1 MEKLDKYEY
10 NLKLEEIDKL
20 VDQGAYEEAADVA
33 DAVDWRRVRN
43 VRTLCLI
50 SEIYE
55 AAGRLEDSKHILE
68 RAYKKSPVGKNVLY
82 RLVEVTT
89 ALHQYDEAMEYY
101 SDYVQVAPHD
111 DNKYVLKYK
120 IYRGRGSSIEDQ
132 IEILEEYL
140 GQEYT
145 ERWAYELAQLYR
157 QAGQMQKCLA
167 ACDDLVLWFHSGK
180 YVQKALELK
189 KKYAALTPKQQQIY
203 EECLQEEAREKQM
216 SQPEPE
222 AEDNV
227 VVNVDNIEGDV
238 MAEKI
243 MAETEKEIAE
253 QVTARKAELEEH
265 QKNQNIAEP
274 EISATKKVDTDD
286 IRRAS
291 AALAAGVQAAVNGMQ
306 EEMKSDAD
314 EQDAADARVQ
324 DAQPGTDMGVAA
336 AHENEGLSAQKA
348 VSAAGEK
355 EKIAESAG
363 DVKPVSSAE
372 DVNADSQKMAA
383 DGADTAAKNAQGAA
397 VRHNNPEVSSA
408 AQRVPQTPEPPI
420 FDKEKFQRDI
430 ARDMQKIVSS
440 VARKTEIPDEDLP
453 ASVES
458 RIQMTQK
465 VEAPKVQP
473 QTAGRLSIDDILLSM
488 GDKGKEIAKKAEQA
502 KQEKEEQLR
511 QEFAEKAEQ
520 LRQEQRMRDEEL
532 AKEARQEEER
542 IQEQKRQE
550 EARRQEQQRLEEE
563 EERQR
568 EEEERRA
575 SMPKTTMADVVQ
587 EELTDA
593 QREALQYTSNPEKL
607 LRNSRALPTYE
618 EEETPGST
626 IRMPEREE
634 LMEAARQELMEEEKI
649 RLPKEQAEK
658 KLSGAKEEQK
668 LVRRGRFGS
677 RYSEKAA
684 AARNEGEE
692 LEEQELSLTSKPA
705 QQDAPQQVLESSAI
719 QNDREAGQTD
729 ADEYAAEA
737 QAKQEAAAAA
747 EMADDKADDL
757 YGEDTGYEDLDME
770 YEAGEDA
777 DDAYPEEDGFEGQ
790 DIDCAAE
797 SDSVSEEEAYAN
809 DGNYEDA
816 GADETENAAAYEEDY
831 AENEYD
837 DAPYEDGDYLTI
849 PEHLRSL
856 FAGFTQI
863 PELEDQIANAIIQAE
878 AKGSDRTSKT
888 GNILIFGAHGS
899 GKTTLAMNLAKAI
912 AQDRGSQ
919 VVKMAKI
926 YAADLNKKDIASTVA
941 RIAGGTLIIEE
952 AGDLDDNTIEQ
963 LTTAMEFR
971 TDGLIVILEDE
982 QKYVHELLMSHPRFT
997 MKYTAQIYIP
1007 QYTAQELIYFAQ
1019 IYANAQDYV
1028 IGEEGQDALAE
1039 KISTAVENGTE
1050 VTIKDVI
1057 EMVGKAIQ
1065 RSNRFFRK
1073 MKMGKRRY
1081 DENDFIILFG
1091 KDFGSGKK
1099 N

>member
-1 MEKLDKYEY
+1 
-10 NLKLEEIDKL
+10 
-20 VDQGAYEEAADVA
+20 
-33 DAVDWRRVRN
+33 
-43 VRTLCLI
+43 
-50 SEIYE
+50 
-55 AAGRLEDSKHILE
+55 
-68 RAYKKSPVGKNVLY
+68 
-82 RLVEVTT
+82 
-89 ALHQYDEAMEYY
+89 
-101 SDYVQVAPHD
+101 
-111 DNKYVLKYK
+111 
-120 IYRGRGSSIEDQ
+120 
-132 IEILEEYL
+132 
-140 GQEYT
+140 
-145 ERWAYELAQLYR
+145 
-157 QAGQMQKCLA
+157 
-167 ACDDLVLWFHSGK
+167 
-180 YVQKALELK
+180 
-189 KKYAALTPKQQQIY
+189 
-203 EECLQEEAREKQM
+203 
-216 SQPEPE
+216 
-222 AEDNV
+222 
-227 VVNVDNIEGDV
+227 
-238 MAEKI
+238 
-243 MAETEKEIAE
+243 
-253 QVTARKAELEEH
+253 
-265 QKNQNIAEP
+265 
-274 EISATKKVDTDD
+274 
-286 IRRAS
+286 
-291 AALAAGVQAAVNGMQ
+291 
-306 EEMKSDAD
+306 
-314 EQDAADARVQ
+314 
-324 DAQPGTDMGVAA
+324 
-336 AHENEGLSAQKA
+336 
-348 VSAAGEK
+348 
-355 EKIAESAG
+355 
-363 DVKPVSSAE
+363 
-372 DVNADSQKMAA
+372 
-383 DGADTAAKNAQGAA
+383 
-397 VRHNNPEVSSA
+397 
-408 AQRVPQTPEPPI
+408 
-420 FDKEKFQRDI
+420 
-430 ARDMQKIVSS
+430 
-440 VARKTEIPDEDLP
+440 
-453 ASVES
+453 
-458 RIQMTQK
+458 
-465 VEAPKVQP
+465 
-473 QTAGRLSIDDILLSM
+473 
-488 GDKGKEIAKKAEQA
+488 
-502 KQEKEEQLR
+502 
-511 QEFAEKAEQ
+511 
-520 LRQEQRMRDEEL
+520 
-532 AKEARQEEER
+532 
-542 IQEQKRQE
+542 
-550 EARRQEQQRLEEE
+550 
-563 EERQR
+563 
-568 EEEERRA
+568 
-575 SMPKTTMADVVQ
+575 MPKTTMADVVQ

-607 LRNSRALPTYE
+607 LRNRRALPTYE
-618 EEETPGST
+618 EEEAPGST

-668 LVRRGRFGS
+668 PVRRGRFGS

-692 LEEQELSLTSKPA
+692 LEEQELSLTSKPV
-705 QQDAPQQVLESSAI
+705 QQDTPQQILESSAI
-719 QNDREAGQTD
+719 QNDREARQTD
-729 ADEYAAEA
+729 ADEHAAEA

-747 EMADDKADDL
+747 EMADDEADDL

-790 DIDCAAE
+790 DIDRAAE
-797 SDSVSEEEAYAN
+797 SDSISEEEAYAN
-809 DGNYEDA
+809 DSNYEDA
-816 GADETENAAAYEEDY
+816 GADEAENAAAYEKDY
-831 AENEYD
+831 AEDEYD

-941 RIAGGTLIIEE
+941 KIAGGTLIIEE

-1007 QYTAQELIYFAQ
+1007 QYTAQELIYFGQ

>member
-1 MEKLDKYEY
+1 
-10 NLKLEEIDKL
+10 
-20 VDQGAYEEAADVA
+20 
-33 DAVDWRRVRN
+33 
-43 VRTLCLI
+43 
-50 SEIYE
+50 
-55 AAGRLEDSKHILE
+55 
-68 RAYKKSPVGKNVLY
+68 
-82 RLVEVTT
+82 
-89 ALHQYDEAMEYY
+89 
-101 SDYVQVAPHD
+101 
-111 DNKYVLKYK
+111 
-120 IYRGRGSSIEDQ
+120 
-132 IEILEEYL
+132 
-140 GQEYT
+140 
-145 ERWAYELAQLYR
+145 
-157 QAGQMQKCLA
+157 
-167 ACDDLVLWFHSGK
+167 
-180 YVQKALELK
+180 
-189 KKYAALTPKQQQIY
+189 
-203 EECLQEEAREKQM
+203 
-216 SQPEPE
+216 
-222 AEDNV
+222 
-227 VVNVDNIEGDV
+227 
-238 MAEKI
+238 
-243 MAETEKEIAE
+243 
-253 QVTARKAELEEH
+253 
-265 QKNQNIAEP
+265 
-274 EISATKKVDTDD
+274 
-286 IRRAS
+286 
-291 AALAAGVQAAVNGMQ
+291 
-306 EEMKSDAD
+306 
-314 EQDAADARVQ
+314 
-324 DAQPGTDMGVAA
+324 
-336 AHENEGLSAQKA
+336 
-348 VSAAGEK
+348 
-355 EKIAESAG
+355 
-363 DVKPVSSAE
+363 
-372 DVNADSQKMAA
+372 
-383 DGADTAAKNAQGAA
+383 
-397 VRHNNPEVSSA
+397 
-408 AQRVPQTPEPPI
+408 
-420 FDKEKFQRDI
+420 
-430 ARDMQKIVSS
+430 MQKIVSS

-453 ASVES
+453 ASIES

-511 QEFAEKAEQ
+511 QELAEKAEQ

-542 IQEQKRQE
+542 I
-550 EARRQEQQRLEEE
+550 QEQQRLEEE

-607 LRNSRALPTYE
+607 LRNSRSLPTYE
-618 EEETPGST
+618 EEEAPGST
-626 IRMPEREE
+626 FRMPEREE
-634 LMEAARQELMEEEKI
+634 LTEAARQELMEEEKI

-668 LVRRGRFGS
+668 PVRRGRFGS

-719 QNDREAGQTD
+719 QNDRAAGQTD

-777 DDAYPEEDGFEGQ
+777 DDAYPEEDGD

-926 YAADLNKKDIASTVA
+926 YAADLNKMDIASTVA
-941 RIAGGTLIIEE
+941 RIAGGTRIIEE

-1007 QYTAQELIYFAQ
+1007 QYTAQELIYFGQ

-1039 KISTAVENGTE
+1039 KISAAVENGTE

-1065 RSNRFFRK
+1065 MSNRFFRK
-1073 MKMGKRRY
+1073 MKMV
-1081 DENDFIILFG
+1081 IQSIQSQL
-1091 KDFGSGKK
+1091 
-1099 N
+1099 

>member
-111 DNKYVLKYK
+111 DNKYILKYK

-265 QKNQNIAEP
+265 QNNQNIAEA
-274 EISATKKVDTDD
+274 EASATRRVDTDD

-291 AALAAGVQAAVNGMQ
+291 AALAAGVQAAVNGVQ
-306 EEMKSDAD
+306 AEAKSDAD
-314 EQDAADARVQ
+314 E
-324 DAQPGTDMGVAA
+324 
-336 AHENEGLSAQKA
+336 N
-348 VSAAGEK
+348 
-355 EKIAESAG
+355 EKIAESIG
-363 DVKPVSSAE
+363 NVKPVSSAE
-372 DVNADSQKMAA
+372 DVNADSQKMEAAGADPAAQNAQSAA
-383 DGADTAAKNAQGAA
+383 DVQ
-397 VRHNNPEVSSA
+397 NNPEVSSA

-511 QEFAEKAEQ
+511 QELAEKAEQ

-532 AKEARQEEER
+532 AEEARREEER

-607 LRNSRALPTYE
+607 LRNRRALPTYE
-618 EEETPGST
+618 EEEAPGST

-668 LVRRGRFGS
+668 PARRGRFGS

-684 AARNEGEE
+684 TARKEGEE
-692 LEEQELSLTSKPA
+692 LEEQELSLISKPV
-705 QQDAPQQVLESSAI
+705 QQEAPQQILESSAI
-719 QNDREAGQTD
+719 RNDREAGQTD
-729 ADEYAAEA
+729 ADEYAAKA
-737 QAKQEAAAAA
+737 QAQQEAAAAA
-747 EMADDKADDL
+747 ETADDKADDL

-790 DIDCAAE
+790 DMDRATE
-797 SDSVSEEEAYAN
+797 SDSISEAAAYAN
-809 DGNYEDA
+809 DGSYEET
-816 GADETENAAAYEEDY
+816 GADKAENAAEYEEDY

-837 DAPYEDGDYLTI
+837 DAPYEEGDYLTI

-926 YAADLNKKDIASTVA
+926 YAADLNKKDIAATVA
-941 RIAGGTLIIEE
+941 KIAGGTLIIEE

-1007 QYTAQELIYFAQ
+1007 QYTAQELIYFGQ

-1091 KDFGSGKK
+1091 KDFGSVKK

>member
-1 MEKLDKYEY
+1 MDKYEY

-336 AHENEGLSAQKA
+336 AHENEDLSAQKA
-348 VSAAGEK
+348 ASAAGEK

-397 VRHNNPEVSSA
+397 ARHNNPEVSSA

-511 QEFAEKAEQ
+511 QELAEKAEQ

-618 EEETPGST
+618 EEEAPGST

-658 KLSGAKEEQK
+658 KLAGAKEEQK
-668 LVRRGRFGS
+668 PVRRGRFGS

-777 DDAYPEEDGFEGQ
+777 DDAYPE
-790 DIDCAAE
+790 
-797 SDSVSEEEAYAN
+797 
-809 DGNYEDA
+809 
-816 GADETENAAAYEEDY
+816 
-831 AENEYD
+831 
-837 DAPYEDGDYLTI
+837 EDGDYLTI

-1007 QYTAQELIYFAQ
+1007 QYTAQELIYFGQ

>member
-1 MEKLDKYEY
+1 MDKYEY

-20 VDQGAYEEAADVA
+20 VDQGAYEEAAEVA

-68 RAYKKSPVGKNVLY
+68 RAYKKSPVGKSVLY

-101 SDYVQVAPHD
+101 SDYVQAAPHD
-111 DNKYVLKYK
+111 DNRYILKYK

-203 EECLQEEAREKQM
+203 EECLQEEAREKQLE
-216 SQPEPE
+216 SQPESE
-222 AEDNV
+222 SEDNV
-227 VVNVDNIEGDV
+227 VVNMDDITGDV
-238 MAEKI
+238 IAEKI

-253 QVTARKAELEEH
+253 QVTARKAELEGH
-265 QKNQNIAEP
+265 QKNQDAVQP
-274 EISATKKVDTDD
+274 EVSATKRVDTDD

-291 AALAAGVQAAVNGMQ
+291 AALAAGTQAAVNGVQ
-306 EEMKSDAD
+306 EEMKNTDDGESGDASSL
-314 EQDAADARVQ
+314 DAVESKNDMVSKADGETVK
-324 DAQPGTDMGVAA
+324 DAGENPVPAGETRAA
-336 AHENEGLSAQKA
+336 AQA
-348 VSAAGEK
+348 
-355 EKIAESAG
+355 
-363 DVKPVSSAE
+363 
-372 DVNADSQKMAA
+372 
-383 DGADTAAKNAQGAA
+383 
-397 VRHNNPEVSSA
+397 
-408 AQRVPQTPEPPI
+408 PI

-453 ASVES
+453 ASVEN

-473 QTAGRLSIDDILLSM
+473 QMAGRLSIDDILLSM
-488 GDKGKEIAKKAEQA
+488 GDKGKEIAKQAEQA
-502 KQEKEEQLR
+502 KQEKEEKLR
-511 QEFAEKAEQ
+511 QELADKAEQ
-520 LRQEQRMRDEEL
+520 LRREQRMRDEEL
-532 AKEARQEEER
+532 AEEARQEEIR
-542 IQEQKRQE
+542 IQEEKRLEEEKRQE
-550 EARRQEQQRLEEE
+550 RERIEAE

-568 EEEERRA
+568 EEEARRA
-575 SMPKTTMADVVQ
+575 AMPKTTMADVVQ

-593 QREALQYTSNPEKL
+593 QKEALQYTSNPEKL
-607 LRNSRALPTYE
+607 LRNRRALPTYE
-618 EEETPGST
+618 EEAEASEDMLRTP
-626 IRMPEREE
+626 EQEE
-634 LMEAARQELMEEEKI
+634 LMEAARQELMSEEKI

-658 KLSGAKEEQK
+658 KLPGAKEEEK
-668 LVRRGRFGS
+668 PARRGRFGS

-684 AARNEGEE
+684 GNGDGRQGLD
-692 LEEQELSLTSKPA
+692 LEEQEFSIASEAA
-705 QQDAPQQVLESSAI
+705 QQDAPQQILEPSAI
-719 QNDREAGQTD
+719 LDEEKTDQRDVPANAEETKAEAE
-729 ADEYAAEA
+729 AACAAEA
-737 QAKQEAAAAA
+737 
-747 EMADDKADDL
+747 DDDESDDL
-757 YGEDTGYEDLDME
+757 YGEDTGYEELDME

-777 DDAYPEEDGFEGQ
+777 DDAADGISED
-790 DIDCAAE
+790 D
-797 SDSVSEEEAYAN
+797 AYAEN
-809 DGNYEDA
+809 SDYGEA
-816 GADETENAAAYEEDY
+816 ADDEAENGAAYEEDGY
-831 AENEYD
+831 PEEEYD
-837 DAPYEDGDYLTI
+837 DAPYEEGDYLTI
-849 PEHLRSL
+849 PDHLRSL

-941 RIAGGTLIIEE
+941 KIAGGTLIIEE

-1007 QYTAQELIYFAQ
+1007 QYTAQELIYFGQ

-1039 KISTAVENGTE
+1039 KISAAVENGAE

-1091 KDFGSGKK
+1091 KDFGGVKK

>member
-68 RAYKKSPVGKNVLY
+68 RAYKKSPVGKSVLY

-111 DNKYVLKYK
+111 DNKYILKYK

-203 EECLQEEAREKQM
+203 EECLQEEAREKQL
-216 SQPEPE
+216 SQAEPE

-227 VVNVDNIEGDV
+227 VVNMDNIDGDV

-265 QKNQNIAEP
+265 QKNQGAAQP
-274 EISATKKVDTDD
+274 EVAATIRVDTDD

-291 AALAAGVQAAVNGMQ
+291 AVLAAGAQAAVNDMQ
-306 EEMKSDAD
+306 AGTTNASVPEVAAQ
-314 EQDAADARVQ
+314 EQNSQTAAD
-324 DAQPGTDMGVAA
+324 MGA
-336 AHENEGLSAQKA
+336 E
-348 VSAAGEK
+348 AAGEENAAGYDASVAK
-355 EKIAESAG
+355 TTAG
-363 DVKPVSSAE
+363 DGKSAAATAVDAGEGAADFAAGVADAAVQKNEASSA
-372 DVNADSQKMAA
+372 
-383 DGADTAAKNAQGAA
+383 TAQG
-397 VRHNNPEVSSA
+397 V
-408 AQRVPQTPEPPI
+408 QQTPEPPI

-440 VARKTEIPDEDLP
+440 VARKAEIPDEDLP

-465 VEAPKVQP
+465 VEVPKVQP
-473 QTAGRLSIDDILLSM
+473 HTAGRLSIDDILLSM

-511 QEFAEKAEQ
+511 QE
-520 LRQEQRMRDEEL
+520 QRMRDEEL
-532 AKEARQEEER
+532 AEEARQEEAR

-563 EERQR
+563 EERKR
-568 EEEERRA
+568 EEEERLA
-575 SMPKTTMADVVQ
+575 SMPKTTMTDMAQ
-587 EELTDA
+587 EDLTDA

-607 LRNSRALPTYE
+607 LRNRRALPTYE
-618 EEETPGST
+618 EEPEAPGNT

-658 KLSGAKEEQK
+658 KLPGAKEEQK
-668 LVRRGRFGS
+668 PVRRGRFGS
-677 RYSEKAA
+677 RYLEKAA
-684 AARNEGEE
+684 VAQNEGEE
-692 LEEQELSLTSKPA
+692 LEEQELSVTMEQA
-705 QQDAPQQVLESSAI
+705 RQNAPQQILESSAI
-719 QNDREAGQTD
+719 RDSRETEPVD
-729 ADEYAAEA
+729 MDENAAEV

-757 YGEDTGYEDLDME
+757 YGEDTDDNYSE
-770 YEAGEDA
+770 EAGF
-777 DDAYPEEDGFEGQ
+777 DGH
-790 DIDCAAE
+790 AAE
-797 SDSVSEEEAYAN
+797 SDSISEDEAYAN
-809 DGNYEDA
+809 DGEYEDA
-816 GADETENAAAYEEDY
+816 GADEAENEAAYEEDY
-831 AENEYD
+831 D
-837 DAPYEDGDYLTI
+837 DVPYEEGDYLTI
-849 PEHLRSL
+849 PDHLRSL

-878 AKGSDRTSKT
+878 AKGNDRTSKT

-941 RIAGGTLIIEE
+941 KIAGGTLIIEE

-1007 QYTAQELIYFAQ
+1007 QYTAQELIYFGQ

-1039 KISTAVENGTE
+1039 KISAAVENGTE

-1091 KDFGSGKK
+1091 KDFGGVKK

>member
-1 MEKLDKYEY
+1 MDKYEY

-20 VDQGAYEEAADVA
+20 VDQGSYEEAADVA

-55 AAGRLEDSKHILE
+55 AAGRLEDSKRILE

-89 ALHQYDEAMEYY
+89 ALKQYDEAMEYY

-111 DNKYVLKYK
+111 DNRYILKYK
-120 IYRGRGSSIEDQ
+120 IYRGRGSSVEDQ

-157 QAGQMQKCLA
+157 KAGQMQKCLA
-167 ACDDLVLWFHSGK
+167 ACDDLVLWFHTGK

-203 EECLQEEAREKQM
+203 EECLQEEAREKQLE
-216 SQPEPE
+216 SKDEPE

-227 VVNVDNIEGDV
+227 VVNVDNIAGDV

-265 QKNQNIAEP
+265 QKNQPEEP
-274 EISATKKVDTDD
+274 EASATRRVDTDD
-286 IRRAS
+286 IRKAS
-291 AALAAGVQAAVNGMQ
+291 AAAANDAQAENTRLESEKESGAAADDKETGTEAVADVQSQPVSDMPDFLAGIKAGVNAAVQVAGGALKAMEGEIQAEQKKEEQKKEEQKKAEAVQ
-306 EEMKSDAD
+306 EM
-314 EQDAADARVQ
+314 
-324 DAQPGTDMGVAA
+324 T
-336 AHENEGLSAQKA
+336 KA
-348 VSAAGEK
+348 PAKETVSE
-355 EKIAESAG
+355 
-363 DVKPVSSAE
+363 
-372 DVNADSQKMAA
+372 
-383 DGADTAAKNAQGAA
+383 T
-397 VRHNNPEVSSA
+397 VRQSV
-408 AQRVPQTPEPPI
+408 PEPPI

-453 ASVES
+453 ASVEN

-465 VEAPKVQP
+465 VEAPKVQT
-473 QTAGRLSIDDILLSM
+473 QTAGKLSIDDILLSM
-488 GDKGKEIAKKAEQA
+488 GDKGKEIAQKAELA
-502 KQEKEEQLR
+502 KQEKEEQMR
-511 QEFAEKAEQ
+511 QELVKKAQQ
-520 LRQEQRMRDEEL
+520 LREEQRIRDEEL
-532 AKEARQEEER
+532 AEDARREEARRKELQRQEEEKR
-542 IQEQKRQE
+542 QEQK
-550 EARRQEQQRLEEE
+550 RLEEE
-563 EERQR
+563 EERRR

-575 SMPKTTMADVVQ
+575 SMPKTTMADVAQ

-607 LRNSRALPTYE
+607 LRNRRALPTYE
-618 EEETPGST
+618 EETETAGET
-626 IRMPEREE
+626 RRMPDREE

-658 KLSGAKEEQK
+658 KLPGAKED
-668 LVRRGRFGS
+668 G
-677 RYSEKAA
+677 
-684 AARNEGEE
+684 
-692 LEEQELSLTSKPA
+692 EQELAVTVEPIRQETPKRVPGRKVLFEEAKDENQAGAEEVKA
-705 QQDAPQQVLESSAI
+705 Q
-719 QNDREAGQTD
+719 
-729 ADEYAAEA
+729 
-737 QAKQEAAAAA
+737 QEAACAA
-747 EMADDKADDL
+747 ETEDDASGDL
-757 YGEDTGYEDLDME
+757 YGEDTGYEDLDLEDME
-770 YEAGEDA
+770 YETDAYEAEERGEYPEDIGEAEAYDKAGEEA
-777 DDAYPEEDGFEGQ
+777 PAYDDGVCE
-790 DIDCAAE
+790 
-797 SDSVSEEEAYAN
+797 
-809 DGNYEDA
+809 
-816 GADETENAAAYEEDY
+816 EEDY
-831 AENEYD
+831 GDTNE
-837 DAPYEDGDYLTI
+837 EYLTI

-856 FAGFTQI
+856 FVGFTQI

-878 AKGSDRTSKT
+878 AKGTDRTSKT

-926 YAADLNKKDIASTVA
+926 YAADLNKKDIAATVA
-941 RIAGGTLIIEE
+941 KIAGGTLIIEE
-952 AGDLDDNTIEQ
+952 AGDLDDNTIDQ

-1007 QYTAQELIYFAQ
+1007 QYTVQELIYFGQ

-1028 IGEEGQDALAE
+1028 IGEDGQDALAE
-1039 KISTAVENGTE
+1039 KISEAAENGME

-1081 DENDFIILFG
+1081 DENDFIVLFG
-1091 KDFGSGKK
+1091 KDFGSVKK

>member
-1 MEKLDKYEY
+1 
-10 NLKLEEIDKL
+10 
-20 VDQGAYEEAADVA
+20 
-33 DAVDWRRVRN
+33 
-43 VRTLCLI
+43 
-50 SEIYE
+50 
-55 AAGRLEDSKHILE
+55 
-68 RAYKKSPVGKNVLY
+68 
-82 RLVEVTT
+82 
-89 ALHQYDEAMEYY
+89 
-101 SDYVQVAPHD
+101 
-111 DNKYVLKYK
+111 
-120 IYRGRGSSIEDQ
+120 
-132 IEILEEYL
+132 
-140 GQEYT
+140 
-145 ERWAYELAQLYR
+145 
-157 QAGQMQKCLA
+157 
-167 ACDDLVLWFHSGK
+167 
-180 YVQKALELK
+180 
-189 KKYAALTPKQQQIY
+189 
-203 EECLQEEAREKQM
+203 
-216 SQPEPE
+216 
-222 AEDNV
+222 
-227 VVNVDNIEGDV
+227 
-238 MAEKI
+238 
-243 MAETEKEIAE
+243 
-253 QVTARKAELEEH
+253 
-265 QKNQNIAEP
+265 
-274 EISATKKVDTDD
+274 
-286 IRRAS
+286 
-291 AALAAGVQAAVNGMQ
+291 
-306 EEMKSDAD
+306 
-314 EQDAADARVQ
+314 
-324 DAQPGTDMGVAA
+324 
-336 AHENEGLSAQKA
+336 
-348 VSAAGEK
+348 
-355 EKIAESAG
+355 
-363 DVKPVSSAE
+363 
-372 DVNADSQKMAA
+372 
-383 DGADTAAKNAQGAA
+383 
-397 VRHNNPEVSSA
+397 
-408 AQRVPQTPEPPI
+408 
-420 FDKEKFQRDI
+420 
-430 ARDMQKIVSS
+430 
-440 VARKTEIPDEDLP
+440 
-453 ASVES
+453 
-458 RIQMTQK
+458 
-465 VEAPKVQP
+465 
-473 QTAGRLSIDDILLSM
+473 
-488 GDKGKEIAKKAEQA
+488 
-502 KQEKEEQLR
+502 
-511 QEFAEKAEQ
+511 
-520 LRQEQRMRDEEL
+520 
-532 AKEARQEEER
+532 
-542 IQEQKRQE
+542 
-550 EARRQEQQRLEEE
+550 
-563 EERQR
+563 
-568 EEEERRA
+568 
-575 SMPKTTMADVVQ
+575 
-587 EELTDA
+587 
-593 QREALQYTSNPEKL
+593 
-607 LRNSRALPTYE
+607 
-618 EEETPGST
+618 
-626 IRMPEREE
+626 
-634 LMEAARQELMEEEKI
+634 
-649 RLPKEQAEK
+649 
-658 KLSGAKEEQK
+658 
-668 LVRRGRFGS
+668 
-677 RYSEKAA
+677 
-684 AARNEGEE
+684 
-692 LEEQELSLTSKPA
+692 
-705 QQDAPQQVLESSAI
+705 
-719 QNDREAGQTD
+719 
-729 ADEYAAEA
+729 
-737 QAKQEAAAAA
+737 
-747 EMADDKADDL
+747 MADDKADDL

-1007 QYTAQELIYFAQ
+1007 QYTVQELIYFGQ